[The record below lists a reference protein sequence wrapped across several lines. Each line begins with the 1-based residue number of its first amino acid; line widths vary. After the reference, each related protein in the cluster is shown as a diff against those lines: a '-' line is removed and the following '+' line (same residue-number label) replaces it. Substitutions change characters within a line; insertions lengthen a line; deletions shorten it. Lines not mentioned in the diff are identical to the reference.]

1 MTSLIFAMQL
11 IWDELG
17 EIDADRDKQLLA
29 IEEECLQVS
38 LVTHAFLRSHGQYIH
53 SVCGSQLCNGVTA
66 ALSEKL
72 CTILF
77 LRP

>member
-1 MTSLIFAMQL
+1 MISLIFALQL

-38 LVTHAFLRSHGQYIH
+38 LVTHAFPRSHKQYIN
-53 SVCGSQLCNGVTA
+53 SDCGIAMG
-66 ALSEKL
+66 
-72 CTILF
+72 
-77 LRP
+77 